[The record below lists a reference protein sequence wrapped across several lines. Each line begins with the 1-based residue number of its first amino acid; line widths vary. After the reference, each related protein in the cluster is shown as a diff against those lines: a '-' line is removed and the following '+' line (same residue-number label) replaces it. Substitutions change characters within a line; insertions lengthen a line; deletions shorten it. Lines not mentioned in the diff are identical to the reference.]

1 MPTAQSQHQSMDPP
15 SARSWPT
22 ERQASITS
30 ISSSDNVSARQYW
43 FAVAAVCFAYL
54 SVWLINFRYVYGWVM
69 DDRVL
74 FIKGM
79 DTVRDWKG
87 AFSYYNALQPYFYL
101 VSYLPLKLGISLRS
115 YPLPTFGEQTGAF
128 RFFLL
133 WTTILHGL
141 ILLAW
146 AWFAAALIRHRTAA
160 LISLLL
166 LATSPT
172 FVLWTPQPESRILGL
187 PFAMV
192 AFWLLMRDEMN
203 HGSRRFSGATRLFLA
218 GSFLWLAQ
226 NVHYTAFYLVGP
238 VCFLYWVF
246 RLWREWRLGAFWG
259 KVVVF
264 VVGSVW
270 LQIVLE
276 LMSHYAVGIPW
287 EKGPFATL
295 IELRKLHAA
304 HWGTLGSLGQWGE
317 SFVSQFGIPLI
328 LACVAGWFVSLGYAQ
343 AAMADRPATRFAF
356 VGGLPLCLLYVTT
369 LTKSMAFFRQS
380 SVLQPFLFLFAAMA
394 IVGIARTVVR
404 RTNIRLAIVAAG
416 VIVVGWIPFAQAR
429 QVFAAHLSLGKTLD
443 WVESNKGERPVA
455 WLPIAWFPS
464 SPAILSMDELR
475 QLPPETWII
484 SYYPWSFDRDHP
496 SFQAY
501 VQQIDPV
508 FCLPSL
514 YTTDTMWAELKAFA
528 YNDFRG
534 SPLMADV
541 RVLELGSVLKAM
553 DGVPLP
559 VQSVTAD
566 SVDNDAVEPAN
577 VFDHDASPD
586 GATAWKSAISPGDHW
601 LRFELVQPADLSWM
615 QVVLPPTDKS
625 NSRIVEMRIDGVD
638 AAGKSRCLWTGDRL
652 DRFAVIDAR
661 WLPVTLSSLTVTI
674 HRQRVPFME
683 MQQATIE
690 EIILPGYRVIGP
702 AQRRTFAEKARP
714 DIAPVDPPIL
724 KSVSPASTPSGVS
737 FNVQPDGSS
746 AISIEC
752 ERAISGTEVLFDGVS
767 IPAFL
772 GDDRWMS
779 ANVPARFL
787 AKVGAHTIR
796 LRNAHGES
804 APVLFTVMENGG
816 EPARER

>member
-1 MPTAQSQHQSMDPP
+1 MSETNEDISR
-15 SARSWPT
+15 RSYWIL
-22 ERQASITS
+22 A
-30 ISSSDNVSARQYW
+30 ISLVT
-43 FAVAAVCFAYL
+43 AYL
-54 SVWLINFRYVYGWVM
+54 LIWIFNFQYVYGWVM

-101 VSYLPLKLGISLRS
+101 VSYLPLKLGISLPS
-115 YPLPTFGEQTGAF
+115 HPLPTFGEQTGAF
-128 RFFLL
+128 RFLLL

-141 ILLAW
+141 ILLVW
-146 AWFAAALIRHRTAA
+146 AWFAAALIRHRTVA

-166 LATSPT
+166 LAASPT
-172 FVLWTPQPESRILGL
+172 FVLWTPQPESRVLGL
-187 PFAMV
+187 PFALF
-192 AFWLLMRDEMN
+192 AFWLLMRDEMD
-203 HGSRRFSGATRLFLA
+203 HGSSRLSGAGRLFLA

-259 KVVVF
+259 KVVLF
-264 VVGSVW
+264 VVGCVW
-270 LQIVLE
+270 LQVVLE
-276 LMSHYAVGIPW
+276 LVSHYAVGIPW

-317 SFVSQFGIPLI
+317 SFVGQFGVPLI
-328 LACVAGWFVSLGYAQ
+328 FACVAGWFVSLGYTQ

-356 VGGLPLCLLYVTT
+356 VGGIPLCLLYVTA
-369 LTKSMAFFRQS
+369 LSKSMAFFRQS

-394 IVGIARTVVR
+394 IVGIVRFVVR
-404 RTNIRLAIVAAG
+404 RGGVRAVIVAGG
-416 VIVVGWIPFAQAR
+416 VVTVGWIPFAQAR
-429 QVFAAHLSLGKTLD
+429 QVFAAHLSLGRTLD
-443 WVESNKGERPVA
+443 WVERNKGERGVE

-464 SPAILSMDELR
+464 SPAVSSMDDLR
-475 QLPPETWII
+475 HLPPETWII

-501 VQQIDPV
+501 VQQIEPMYR
-508 FCLPSL
+508 LPSL
-514 YTTDTMWAELKAFA
+514 YATDTMWAELKAFA

-541 RVLELGSVLKAM
+541 RVLEVGSVIKAM
-553 DGVPLP
+553 DGVPLT
-559 VQSVTAD
+559 VNSVTAD
-566 SVDNDAVEPAN
+566 SVDSDVAEPAN

-586 GATAWKSAISPGDHW
+586 GETAWKSAISPGEHW
-601 LRFELVQPADLSWM
+601 LRFDLAQPTELSWM

-625 NSRIVEMRIDGVD
+625 NSRIVEMRVDGVG
-638 AAGKSRCLWTGDRL
+638 ASGESQSLWMGDHL

-661 WLPVTLSSLTVTI
+661 WSPMALSSLTVTI

-683 MQQATIE
+683 LQQATIE

-702 AQRRTFAEKARP
+702 AQRRTFAEMVRP
-714 DIAPVDPPIL
+714 ESPPIDPPIL
-724 KSVSPASTPSGVS
+724 RGVGPASTPSGVF

-752 ERAISGTEVLFDGVS
+752 ERAIPGTEVLFDGVS

-772 GDDRWMS
+772 GDDRWMT

-787 AKVGAHTIR
+787 TQTGAHTIR

-804 APVLFTVMENGG
+804 TPLIFTVMENGG
-816 EPARER
+816 EPAR